1 MPTYGINEVTSLA
14 IKDSDGNIV
23 MKFDGYQS
31 PKLNS
36 VTFNYA
42 LSREQKLNPNNIK
55 KVIFNPPATIV
66 IFKDDTKV
74 VAKTHN
80 EEYDEEKGF
89 MACMMQV
96 MFHSRSQFNKMID
109 NGIEESYGVKE
120 DE

>member
-1 MPTYGINEVTSLA
+1 MPTFGIRGATEITLSSMDGVKIHGGIFNGLTF
-14 IKDSDGNIV
+14 SDV
-23 MKFDGYQS
+23 E
-31 PKLNS
+31 
-36 VTFNYA
+36 FNYE

-96 MFHSRSQFNKMID
+96 MFPSRSQFNKIID
-109 NGIEESYGVKE
+109 KGIEESYGVKE